1 MLLCKRGLEIL
12 GYTVQKGDYYGYGAT
27 NNKNF
32 WYYDRLNKPIRRWNM
47 DASKTRVGACW
58 DVTALEGGR
67 LATLEKIL
75 KTLKEEGGRVKVEG
89 ALYNVIQLSALIQC
103 LKLQKGGLR

>member
-32 WYYDRLNKPIRRWNM
+32 WYYDRLNKPIRRWRV
-47 DASKTRVGACW
+47 DASQTRAGACW
-58 DVTALEGGR
+58 DVVRFEGGAI
-67 LATLEKIL
+67 ATLEKIL
-75 KTLKEEGGRVKVEG
+75 ETLKEEGGRVKVEG
-89 ALYNVIQLSALIQC
+89 AVYNALQLSALVQV
-103 LKLQKGGLR
+103 LKLQKGV